1 MVTAAAVA
9 LGLLALALGALAVP
23 VDLEV
28 ARPGGGLPTS
38 VRVGWLGG
46 RVAWEPVPGT
56 EQPAEADEEEPAPPE
71 AGEEEEPSGRR
82 GPGVRRALA
91 ALRTPGLAP
100 AAGRTL
106 ARLGAAVRLRRATA
120 TVRLPD
126 PADTGRLW
134 GLVGPGA
141 AALPADWR
149 TRLDLRP
156 DFSPGEPEVTGRLTA
171 RLVPLRLV
179 ASVVAFVLSPAVLR
193 AGWRAARAG

>member
-1 MVTAAAVA
+1 MVTAAVVA
-9 LGLLALALGALAVP
+9 LGLLALVLGALAVP

-46 RVAWEPVPGT
+46 RVIWEPVPGT
-56 EQPAEADEEEPAPPE
+56 ETQADAEEPAPPE
-71 AGEEEEPSGRR
+71 GEEEEEPSGQRR
-82 GPGVRRALA
+82 PGVRRALA
-91 ALRTPGLAP
+91 ALGTPGLAP
-100 AAGRTL
+100 TAGRTL
-106 ARLGAAVRLRRATA
+106 ARMGAAVRLRRAAA

-171 RLVPLRLV
+171 RVVPLRLV
-179 ASVVAFVLSPAVLR
+179 AAVLAFLLSPAVLR

>member
-9 LGLLALALGALAVP
+9 LGLLALVLGALAVP

-28 ARPGGGLPTS
+28 TRPGRGLPTS
-38 VRVGWLGG
+38 VRIGWLGG

-56 EQPAEADEEEPAPPE
+56 EEPAEADEEELAPQ
-71 AGEEEEPSGRR
+71 EEEEPSGRR
-82 GPGVRRALA
+82 GPAGRRALA
-91 ALRTPGLAP
+91 VLRTPGLAP

-106 ARLGAAVRLRRATA
+106 ARMGAAVRLRRAAA

-134 GLVGPGA
+134 GLVGSGA

-179 ASVVAFVLSPAVLR
+179 AAVVGFVLSPAVLR